1 MGKQKRVA
9 ILLIGLLMVGTASAR
24 GPWRASEENI
34 RGWQLMTP
42 EERIEHQRR
51 IRGFT
56 TLEACRSYQAS
67 HHRSIEE
74 RARQRGL
81 PGPSGG
87 QDFCVHLKPGQ
98 PGP

>member
-1 MGKQKRVA
+1 MGIRRVA
-9 ILLIGLLMVGTASAR
+9 LLLIGLLMVGAVFGR

-51 IRGFT
+51 IRSFT
-56 TLEACRSYQAS
+56 TLEACRRYQDS

-74 RARQRGL
+74 RARLRGL
-81 PGPSGG
+81 PAPGGG
-87 QDFCVHLKPGQ
+87 QDFCAHLIPGRPTQ
-98 PGP
+98 